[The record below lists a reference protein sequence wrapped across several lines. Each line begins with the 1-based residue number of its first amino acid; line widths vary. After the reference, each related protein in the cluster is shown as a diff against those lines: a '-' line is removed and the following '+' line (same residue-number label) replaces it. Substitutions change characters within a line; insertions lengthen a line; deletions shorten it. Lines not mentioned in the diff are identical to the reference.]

1 MPLKGIAAQ
10 HTLYS
15 WAYKLEATPI
25 LELENP
31 RSGPFSDTNS
41 TILDHQHRIRSHI
54 TSPTSVI
61 MSGSVFSETLQQIT
75 DTKLDELSKKRGAFE
90 ADKTSTLTS
99 IASQTDAI
107 ERLVLL
113 SNGVKK
119 SFGIKLNK
127 DGKVTTELTKYPR
140 LEVQLKNLDRF
151 LAQARQDPS
160 VSIKTLE
167 GWENDLLRHLD
178 VQSLKYQYASLYGQ
192 LVTEWLS
199 GDQNVGGDKNQDTE
213 MGDAFEDVGSSAKLN
228 SKQEWESKA
237 FEPAHVDTELLH
249 GYLEDLFGL
258 VPSDQGT
265 VSKKRWQAVQKLRE
279 EVQAFEVEMSRPD
292 QLDQG
297 NLRWTI
303 QGLMSSDLLTNEKR
317 EVLKD
322 FLGNPV
328 ILCEIA
334 DVLNLRLAAL
344 ESWQW
349 SPKGVPVEQ
358 RRKISGKFSVNMHED
373 IIQAIFLQYIG
384 VKWSVFFKRAF
395 TSFRNTEGA
404 WTSLH
409 KDISKLKK
417 RRLEYYLGP
426 VHQRRSLQKERQK
439 IYNNDYFVARL
450 LKRVDEA
457 METADGEEEA
467 DFAVL
472 TDSFSA
478 PMKRKIA
485 HCVAPRRQLASKSAR
500 KSAPSTA
507 IRISSSEDEDDDNE
521 QSKPA
526 TFMELKQYLIHLLST
541 EVAINTRLHGE
552 LTAFHAVFEDWES
565 LLPHETICTVL
576 RFFGVSQPWIGFFT
590 QYLQAPLQ
598 FMDEDHAPS
607 KVRRR
612 GIPSSHALS
621 DVLGETVLFC
631 LDLAVNQA
639 ASGQPL
645 WRYNDDLWFWSPKH
659 DTAVSAWKAVDEFAT
674 VTGTAIDY
682 RKTGTARI
690 SENKDSELEID
701 EALPG
706 GSIRWGF
713 LVLSPQT
720 GRFEI
725 DQKMVDAH
733 IEELKK
739 QLNDKT
745 SVFSFIQ
752 TWNAFAARFFSSNFG
767 KSANCFGRQHVD
779 DMLATHKRIQQQVFS
794 SDAGNGGMGTSS
806 SIIGHLRKTVEQR
819 FGIKDIPDGYFY
831 FPVDLGGL
839 DLQSPFI
846 SLLQVRDSVLESH
859 DSLFEVMVEAEH
871 EAYTRL
877 RTQFVNGTTNRHD
890 TDDPQW
896 QPELEQDR
904 ENFLSTSEFVGQREN
919 LGVITDEY
927 RPHDVLWLFERLM
940 AKPDQKSIDEI
951 PELGTALAA
960 LRPGGKAIKQRWC
973 DMDATWRWI
982 SAMYG
987 PEIIERFGGLSIVDP
1002 GLLPMGMVGLLRDK
1016 RVTWQG

>member
-1 MPLKGIAAQ
+1 
-10 HTLYS
+10 
-15 WAYKLEATPI
+15 
-25 LELENP
+25 
-31 RSGPFSDTNS
+31 
-41 TILDHQHRIRSHI
+41 
-54 TSPTSVI
+54 

-75 DTKLDELSKKRGAFE
+75 DTKLDELSKKRASFE
-90 ADKTSTLTS
+90 ADKTSTLSS

-119 SFGIKLNK
+119 SFGIKLHQGGEVITNH
-127 DGKVTTELTKYPR
+127 TKHPR

-160 VSIKTLE
+160 VSIKTLKS
-167 GWENDLLRHLD
+167 WEKDLLRHLD
-178 VQSLKYQYASLYGQ
+178 VQSLKFQYASLYGQ

-199 GDQNVGGDKNQDTE
+199 GDQNAGSDKNEDTE
-213 MGDAFEDVGSSAKLN
+213 MGDVFEDIGSSAKLK

-237 FEPAHVDTELLH
+237 FEPAHVDTESLN

-258 VPSDQGT
+258 APSEQGIAN
-265 VSKKRWQAVQKLRE
+265 KQLWQAVQELRE
-279 EVQAFEVEMSRPD
+279 DVQAFEVEISRPD
-292 QLDQG
+292 ELNQD

-303 QGLMSSDLLTNEKR
+303 LGLMSSDLLTNEKR
-317 EVLKD
+317 EALKD
-322 FLGNPV
+322 FLGNPI

-344 ESWQW
+344 DSWQW
-349 SPKGVPVEQ
+349 DPKGVPVEQ
-358 RRKISGKFSVNMHED
+358 RRKISGIFSVNMHED
-373 IIQAIFLQYIG
+373 ILQAIFLQYIG
-384 VKWSVFFKRAF
+384 VKWSVFFKRVF
-395 TSFRNTEGA
+395 TSFRKTEGA
-404 WTSLH
+404 WTPLH
-409 KDISKLKK
+409 KGISKLKK

-439 IYNNDYFVARL
+439 IYNNDYFVAKL
-450 LKRVDEA
+450 LTRVDEV

-467 DFAVL
+467 EYAIAE
-472 TDSFSA
+472 SCSA
-478 PMKRKIA
+478 PRKRKMA
-485 HCVAPRRQLASKSAR
+485 APRRQLASKAAR
-500 KSAPSTA
+500 MSAPSNA
-507 IRISSSEDEDDDNE
+507 IGGISSDVDDDNE
-521 QSKPA
+521 DESSKPK
-526 TFMELKQYLIHLLST
+526 TLMQLKQQVIHLLST

-552 LTAFHAVFEDWES
+552 LTAVHAVFEDWES

-576 RFFGVSQPWIGFFT
+576 RFFGVSQTWIGFFT
-590 QYLQAPLQ
+590 QYLQAPLR
-598 FMDEDHAPS
+598 FMDEDNAAS
-607 KVRRR
+607 KVRRC

-659 DTAVSAWKAVDEFAT
+659 DTAVAAWKAVDEFAR
-674 VTGTAIDY
+674 VTGTSIDH
-682 RKTGTARI
+682 RKTGTVRV
-690 SENKDSELEID
+690 SEKKELKLHINGS
-701 EALPG
+701 LPE

-713 LVLSPQT
+713 LVLSPRT

-733 IEELKK
+733 IDELKK
-739 QLNDKT
+739 QLNDKS

-767 KSANCFGRQHVD
+767 KPANCFGRQHVD
-779 DMLATHKRIQQQVFS
+779 DMLATHKRIQQQIFS
-794 SDAGNGGMGTSS
+794 SDSGNGGMGTSS
-806 SIIGHLRKTVEQR
+806 SIIGHLRKTIEQR
-819 FGIKDIPDGYFY
+819 FGIADIPDGYFY

-846 SLLQVRDSVLESH
+846 SLLQVRDRVLKSH
-859 DSLFEVMVEAEH
+859 DDLFKTMFEAED
-871 EAYTRL
+871 EAYKRL
-877 RTQFVNGTTNRHD
+877 QSRFVNGTVPRHQA
-890 TDDPQW
+890 DDPKW
-896 QPELEQDR
+896 QPGLQVDCD
-904 ENFLSTSEFVGQREN
+904 NFLSASEFVAQRED
-919 LGVITDEY
+919 LCVMADE
-927 RPHDVLWLFERLM
+927 RWPPDVLRVFQQLM
-940 AKPDQKSIDEI
+940 GQPEEQYIDEI
-951 PELGTALAA
+951 PEVLTALAA
-960 LRPGGKAIKQRWC
+960 LRPGGQAIKQLWH

-982 SAMYG
+982 SVMYG